1 MTPVAMSPWELISN
15 HLNLGRVGCP
25 RLQHS
30 RQMRRER
37 VPVLV
42 AVAMSPQPLPHSLLR
57 ILTLWMLSQSRSSL
71 GDNV

>member
-1 MTPVAMSPWELISN
+1 MTPVAMSPWELISS
-15 HLNLGRVGCP
+15 HLHLGRVGYR

-30 RQMRRER
+30 RRMRRER
-37 VPVLV
+37 VLVLV